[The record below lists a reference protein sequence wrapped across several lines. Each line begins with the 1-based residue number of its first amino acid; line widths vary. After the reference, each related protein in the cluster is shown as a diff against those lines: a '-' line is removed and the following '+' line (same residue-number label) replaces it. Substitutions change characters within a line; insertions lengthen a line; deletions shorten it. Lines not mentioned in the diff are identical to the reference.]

1 MGQSERLG
9 TRLRDA
15 RLALGLTQTQ
25 AAEGIV
31 TGAFL
36 SLIESGQRTPSPKV
50 AEALAAR
57 LRIPLD
63 AEETPQD
70 AMTATA
76 VGVEVALRLGDW
88 QAALVH
94 LDSLPPAAPERWFYA
109 GLIAEQQA
117 DFPEALRLLDAAAS
131 SPATAPSLRLRAKV
145 FLCRCSRSAGDLMR
159 SVEIGERALAD
170 IHADPHAD
178 PDVEA
183 ELRATL
189 AGTYCE
195 TGDLFRALELTELPA
210 RAQQDPWSM
219 ATQRW
224 SRAMVL
230 QTAGEFAEARALAFE
245 ALAILRTMDRPR
257 SAAQLQN
264 TAAWIAMQTP
274 HFEVSEID
282 RMLRDSE
289 QVFRQTHSPMDLSLA
304 LSSRAELAIR
314 RGDRVTALACIE
326 EALVLADSED
336 TGHRARITASAA
348 QIYAAAGDRNESMR
362 RLLVA
367 RDLLEGSGAKRS
379 AAETWRQMAQTY
391 EELGELDLTVECFKA
406 ATELLGLQ
414 PMLQTR
420 IASDFDVADLSVH
433 SLGEFDTNT

>member
-25 AAEGIV
+25 AADGII

-50 AEALAAR
+50 AEALATR
-57 LRIPLD
+57 LRISLD
-63 AEETPQD
+63 AEDAPQD
-70 AMTATA
+70 AMTAAA
-76 VGVEVALRLGDW
+76 VGIEVALRLGDW
-88 QAALVH
+88 QAALAQ
-94 LDSLPPAAPERWFYA
+94 LEALPAGAPERWLYA

-117 DFPEALRLLDAAAS
+117 DFTQALKLLGAAAS
-131 SPATAPSLRLRAKV
+131 SPAAAPALRLRAKV
-145 FLCRCSRSAGDLMR
+145 YLCRCSRSAGDLMR
-159 SVEIGERALAD
+159 SVEVGERALAD
-170 IHADPHAD
+170 IQADPHAD
-178 PDVEA
+178 PDIEA

-195 TGDLFRALELTELPA
+195 TGDLFRARELTEVPL
-210 RAQQDPWSM
+210 RSQQDPWRM

-230 QTAGEFAEARALAFE
+230 QTSGEFAEARALAFE
-245 ALAILRTMDRPR
+245 ALGILRTMDRPR

-274 HFEVSEID
+274 LFEAPEID

-289 QVFRQTHSPMDLSLA
+289 RVFRQTHSPMDLSLA

-314 RGDRVTALACIE
+314 CGDRVTALACTE
-326 EALVLADSED
+326 EALVLADGED

-348 QIYAAAGDRNESMR
+348 QIYAAAGERNESMR
-362 RLLVA
+362 RLLIA

-420 IASDFDVADLSVH
+420 IASSLDMADISMR
-433 SLGEFDTNT
+433 SLDELDASS

>member
-25 AAEGIV
+25 AAEGII

-57 LRIPLD
+57 LRVSLD
-63 AEETPQD
+63 AEDAPPD
-70 AMTATA
+70 AMTAAA

-88 QAALVH
+88 ETAQAHLSALPQE
-94 LDSLPPAAPERWFYA
+94 SPEYWMYA
-109 GLIAEQQA
+109 GLIAEQRAQ
-117 DFPEALRLLDAAAS
+117 FPEALHFLGLAAAS
-131 SPATAPSLRLRAKV
+131 PAAATGLSLRAKLY
-145 FLCRCSRSAGDLMR
+145 LCRCARSAGDLMR
-159 SVEIGERALAD
+159 SIEVGERALAD
-170 IHADPHAD
+170 IHANPHAD
-178 PDVEA
+178 RDVEA

-195 TGDLFRALELTELPA
+195 TGDLFRARELTEL
-210 RAQQDPWSM
+210 QDHNKQDPWSM

-230 QTAGEFAEARALAFE
+230 QTSGDFAEARGLAFE
-245 ALAILRTMDRPR
+245 ALGILRTMDRPR
-257 SAAQLQN
+257 SEAQLQN

-274 HFEVSEID
+274 LFEVAEID

-289 QVFRQTHSPMDLSLA
+289 RVFRQTHSPMDLSLA

-314 RGDRVTALACIE
+314 CGDRVTALHCIE
-326 EALVLADSED
+326 EALVLADGED

-348 QIYAAAGDRNESMR
+348 QIYAATGDRNESMR
-362 RLLVA
+362 RLLLA
-367 RDLLEGSGAKRS
+367 RDLLEGSGAKRA

-391 EELGELDLTVECFKA
+391 EELGELDLTVECLKA
-406 ATELLGLQ
+406 ATELMGLQ

-420 IASDFDVADLSVH
+420 IAETLDVVEFSTANLN
-433 SLGEFDTNT
+433 EFDATS

>member
-1 MGQSERLG
+1 MEQSERLG

-25 AAEGIV
+25 AAEGII

-63 AEETPQD
+63 SEETPQD
-70 AMTATA
+70 DMTAAA

-88 QAALVH
+88 QTATLH
-94 LDSLPPAAPERWFYA
+94 LDTLPPASPERWLYE
-109 GLIAEQQA
+109 GLIAEQRA
-117 DFPEALRLLDAAAS
+117 EFPEALRLLGAAAS
-131 SPATAPSLRLRAKV
+131 SPAAAAGLRLRAKV
-145 FLCRCSRSAGDLMR
+145 YLCRCARSAGDLMR
-159 SVEIGERALAD
+159 SIEVGERALID

-195 TGDLFRALELTELPA
+195 TGDLFRARELTETPERA
-210 RAQQDPWSM
+210 RQDPWSM

-230 QTAGEFAEARALAFE
+230 QTAGEFAEARAIAFE
-245 ALAILRTMDRPR
+245 ALGILRTMDRPR

-274 HFEVSEID
+274 LFEVPEID

-289 QVFRQTHSPMDLSLA
+289 RVFRETHSPMDLSLA

-314 RGDRVTALACIE
+314 CGDRGTALRCIE
-326 EALVLADSED
+326 EALVLADSAD

-362 RLLVA
+362 RLLLA

-406 ATELLGLQ
+406 ATDLLGLQ

-420 IASDFDVADLSVH
+420 LQLNADTTEQPINA
-433 SLGEFDTNT
+433 LGELDASA